1 MAIILKKNAD
11 ERCRYLNMKKALL
24 TIKAVP
30 LNTIFSY
37 STILYHADF
46 YSQ

>member
-1 MAIILKKNAD
+1 MKIYVF
-11 ERCRYLNMKKALL
+11 EYEKKALL
-24 TIKAVP
+24 MIKAVP

>member
-1 MAIILKKNAD
+1 
-11 ERCRYLNMKKALL
+11 MKKALL

-30 LNTIFSY
+30 LNTIISY
-37 STILYHADF
+37 STILYHLIV